1 MEKKGE
7 TGCCDWTLLPPSLLP
22 LSCGPSSR
30 FPFGP
35 ALTHGVVLSLVCS
48 GFFSF
53 LPLHFSFCPQR
64 RLSMERE
71 HFTHIPPVPLCHGLP
86 SHPHGQGQTCRHTHT
101 HTHTHTVKETGC
113 CLCGRSWL
121 LVETKE
127 SGMSPKPYFPWFLPH
142 TASHSG
148 ATPVTLAL
156 TGCLSRGCQ

>member
-86 SHPHGQGQTCRHTHT
+86 SHSHGQGQTCIFLHTRARDRVQPHTHR
-101 HTHTHTVKETGC
+101 HVY
-113 CLCGRSWL
+113 S
-121 LVETKE
+121 
-127 SGMSPKPYFPWFLPH
+127 LP
-142 TASHSG
+142 SLQLS
-148 ATPVTLAL
+148 
-156 TGCLSRGCQ
+156 SRGPVSRELWRFTSNHCETCII